1 VNFKDAFIAKAQ
13 KYNHY
18 EETEKIPG
26 RKCDNCI
33 RGKLSYPYTCKDYS
47 RIRHDNYYAET
58 CLNYTEDPNC
68 PVD

>member
-1 VNFKDAFIAKAQ
+1 MDPKDIFIGKAQ

-18 EETEKIPG
+18 EETFCTPG

-33 RGKLSYPYTCKDYS
+33 RWKLSYPYTCKDYS
-47 RIRHDNYYAET
+47 KIRHDKYYTET
-58 CLNYTEDPNC
+58 CLNYTEDKRC